1 MKKLLLG
8 FMVVLLGFSACASFN
23 QNQRTMQLTVQY
35 ATLKYLEKFDVAE
48 RPAHVQRIKDI
59 AAAVKAVAAG
69 TQAVSVVLLQDAV
82 NVQLE
87 KAGLSPAD
95 RLLASGLVQM
105 LVQEIQ
111 ARVGT
116 GLLKSDEVVQVVQVL
131 DWVSLAAGA
140 AG

>member
-23 QNQRTMQLTVQY
+23 QNQGTMQLTVQY

-48 RPAHVQRIKDI
+48 LPAHAQRIKDI